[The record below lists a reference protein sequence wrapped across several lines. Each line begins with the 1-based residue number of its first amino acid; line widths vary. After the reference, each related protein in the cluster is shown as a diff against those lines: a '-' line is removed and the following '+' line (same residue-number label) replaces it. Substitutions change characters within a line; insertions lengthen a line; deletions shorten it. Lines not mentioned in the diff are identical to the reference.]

1 MNLDL
6 SYMLGLIP
14 ILLKYLPV
22 TLFMAMCGTL
32 CALGIGIS
40 LALAKVFQVRGLA
53 GAADLTISFFRGT
66 PLLVQLFLIYYG
78 LPQVLPPLK
87 AMTAFWASVVGL
99 SLHFGAYM
107 AESIR
112 GAILSVDRSQMEA
125 SLSVGM
131 TRMQAMRRI
140 VLPQA
145 ARAALPPLM
154 NNFIDLLKSTSLAFT
169 LGVAEI
175 MGKAQLEA
183 SSSFNF
189 FESFLMVALFYW
201 GIVVGVTRLQVRVE
215 QKLNEAF

>member
-1 MNLDL
+1 M
-6 SYMLGLIP
+6 
-14 ILLKYLPV
+14 
-22 TLFMAMCGTL
+22 
-32 CALGIGIS
+32 CALAIGIT
-40 LALAKVFQVRGLA
+40 LALVKVFQPRGVVW
-53 GAADLTISFFRGT
+53 AADLAISFFRGT

-78 LPQVLPPLK
+78 LPQVFPGLK
-87 AMTAFWASVVGL
+87 AMTAFWASVTGL

-112 GAILSVDRSQMEA
+112 GSILSVDRSQMEA

-145 ARAALPPLM
+145 ARAAMPPLM

-175 MGKAQLEA
+175 MGRAQLEA

-201 GIVVGVTRLQVRVE
+201 AIVLGITRLQVQVE
-215 QKLNEAF
+215 QTLNEAYR